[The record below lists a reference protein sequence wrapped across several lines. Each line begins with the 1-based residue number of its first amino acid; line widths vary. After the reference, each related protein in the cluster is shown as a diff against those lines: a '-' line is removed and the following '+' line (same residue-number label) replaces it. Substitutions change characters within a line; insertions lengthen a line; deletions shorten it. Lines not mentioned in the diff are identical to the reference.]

1 MTSDINEIIAPVI
14 EKLRSQGFSGVSKPT
29 VRGSAVMV
37 QENTTVKPSPVDNNR
52 VNVENVDE
60 KPSREEMEKA
70 MVKVNELA
78 KSLSRKLS
86 FSYDDRIEKIIVK
99 VMEGDTEKIIRQ
111 IPPEEMIR
119 LSLRMDEIMGML
131 FNQTA

>member
-14 EKLRSQGFSGVSKPT
+14 EQFCNPGSSGASKPA
-29 VRGSAVMV
+29 VRGSADAV
-37 QENTTVKPSPVDNNR
+37 QENDAIRPSPGDNNR
-52 VNVENVDE
+52 VEAENDNG
-60 KPSREEMEKA
+60 KPSREEIEKSL
-70 MVKVNELA
+70 VKINELA

-86 FSYDDRIEKIIVK
+86 FSYDDRIEKIVVK
-99 VMEGDTEKIIRQ
+99 VMEGDSEKIIRQ

-131 FNQTA
+131 INQNV

>member
-1 MTSDINEIIAPVI
+1 MTSDINEIITPVI
-14 EKLRSQGFSGVSKPT
+14 EQLRSQDSSGASKPA
-29 VRGSAVMV
+29 VRDSADPV
-37 QENTTVKPSPVDNNR
+37 QENSAVEPSPGDKNR
-52 VNVENVDE
+52 VGVENVDG
-60 KPSREEMEKA
+60 KPSKESVEKTL
-70 MVKVNELA
+70 VKVNELA

-119 LSLRMDEIMGML
+119 LSLRMDAVMGML
-131 FNQTA
+131 INQSA